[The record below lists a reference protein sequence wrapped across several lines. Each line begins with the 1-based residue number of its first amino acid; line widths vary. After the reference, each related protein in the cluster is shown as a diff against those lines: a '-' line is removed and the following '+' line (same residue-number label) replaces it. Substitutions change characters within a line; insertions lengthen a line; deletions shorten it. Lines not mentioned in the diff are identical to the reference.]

1 MNTPRYQGERLKITP
16 DVLIY
21 NGNNGNNGNNPLKS
35 TGYERTTPERERE
48 QQEHA
53 DRVTNNATR
62 DTRTRPRGHITHTHT
77 RTHAT
82 ATA

>member
-1 MNTPRYQGERLKITP
+1 MGHMITPRYQGERLKITP
-16 DVLIY
+16 DALIY

-35 TGYERTTPERERE
+35 TGYKRTTPERERE

-62 DTRTRPRGHITHTHT
+62 GHAET
-77 RTHAT
+77 
-82 ATA
+82 